1 MSKFPIVA
9 SNSKWTS
16 QEKCLIRSYKF
27 DNKKTSEY
35 FIFEIL
41 KFLRETVSDI
51 EFRKRGDSIVFI
63 IRALSPYI
71 SEIELEAAKEIDII
85 YEDVKFYKRK

>member
-27 DNKKTSEY
+27 DSKKTLEY
-35 FIFEIL
+35 FVFEIL
-41 KFLRETVSDI
+41 KFLRETVADV
-51 EFRKRGDSIVFI
+51 EFRKRGENIVFI
-63 IRALSPYI
+63 IRSLSPYV
-71 SEIELEAAKEIDII
+71 SEIELEASKEIDII
-85 YEDVKFYKRK
+85 YEDVKFYRRK